1 MATGTQEA
9 SPPGELARV
18 SETEEGRSGRERWVK
33 RNIPTAHSR
42 NAPLPPP
49 PTAAV
54 PLPRGGRFGR
64 SLGAAPQR
72 RLPGVLSSS
81 FYRSIYPV
89 RGICFYFCG
98 IRWHSVASGGIRWH
112 SVASTGYRRMPPVSG
127 GSSSPTGQ
135 GQKKAEARKP
145 LLLGSIFLCLGLADV
160 AVPHEQ
166 GYGAAADDVA
176 QGDGQHVAQEVV
188 PPGQRLKGCALGIE
202 LLAEQA

>member
-1 MATGTQEA
+1 MPTAVSFRVLIFQPQYSTFVRFCQMATGTQEA

-89 RGICFYFCG
+89 RGICFFFSG
-98 IRWHSVASGGIRWH
+98 IRWHSVAFGGIRLH
-112 SVASTGYRRMPPVSG
+112 PLASACCALLSG
-127 GSSSPTGQ
+127 GAEKSRGPEASAFGKYFLMPWACGRSSTT
-135 GQKKAEARKP
+135 
-145 LLLGSIFLCLGLADV
+145 
-160 AVPHEQ
+160 
-166 GYGAAADDVA
+166 
-176 QGDGQHVAQEVV
+176 
-188 PPGQRLKGCALGIE
+188 
-202 LLAEQA
+202 

>member
-64 SLGAAPQR
+64 SLGAAPKGGS
-72 RLPGVLSSS
+72 PGVLSSG

-89 RGICFYFCG
+89 RGICFYFC
-98 IRWHSVASGGIRWH
+98 IIW
-112 SVASTGYRRMPPVSG
+112 Y
-127 GSSSPTGQ
+127 
-135 GQKKAEARKP
+135 P
-145 LLLGSIFLCLGLADV
+145 L
-160 AVPHEQ
+160 VPNDTKWYHW
-166 GYGAAADDVA
+166 YPLAAAGCRRYPAAALPRRGKGRKKGLLEKYVA
-176 QGDGQHVAQEVV
+176 ANQ
-188 PPGQRLKGCALGIE
+188 
-202 LLAEQA
+202 

>member
-1 MATGTQEA
+1 MPTAVSFRVLIFQPQYSTFVRFCQMATGTQEA

-64 SLGAAPQR
+64 SSGAAPKGGS
-72 RLPGVLSSS
+72 PGVFSSG

-89 RGICFYFCG
+89 RGICFFFSG
-98 IRWHSVASGGIRWH
+98 IRWHPVAFGGIRWH
-112 SVASTGYRRMPPVSG
+112 SVAFGGIHWLPPDAAGIRRQLFPDGARAEKSRGPEASAFGKYFLMPWACGRSST
-127 GSSSPTGQ
+127 T
-135 GQKKAEARKP
+135 
-145 LLLGSIFLCLGLADV
+145 
-160 AVPHEQ
+160 
-166 GYGAAADDVA
+166 
-176 QGDGQHVAQEVV
+176 
-188 PPGQRLKGCALGIE
+188 
-202 LLAEQA
+202 

>member
-33 RNIPTAHSR
+33 RNIPTAHSC

-98 IRWHSVASGGIRWH
+98 IRWHSVAFGGIHWH
-112 SVASTGYRRMPPVSG
+112 PP
-127 GSSSPTGQ
+127 
-135 GQKKAEARKP
+135 
-145 LLLGSIFLCLGLADV
+145 
-160 AVPHEQ
+160 
-166 GYGAAADDVA
+166 AAA
-176 QGDGQHVAQEVV
+176 GTRRYLFPDGA
-188 PPGQRLKGCALGIE
+188 R
-202 LLAEQA
+202 AEKSRGPEASAFGKYFLMPWACGRSSTT